1 MLLLALEWM
10 WECELWLYH
19 WTGGCGWWISVWE
32 SEQGM
37 RVWYWWMIVNINF
50 HSLSHLSRFICQ
62 CHVDD
67 KEFQSNWSHLWEYIS
82 LLRNTQLNHDS
93 CNNLESCV
101 TDISQTSVAAIFWY
115 LTLWWVVMIWTHFY
129 SNSLDTRSQDHH
141 IWWSAPWLVNTQS
154 RYWMLGSDWLRE

>member
-1 MLLLALEWM
+1 MNVGM
-10 WECELWLYH
+10 WIIILSFKRGLWVMNICV
-19 WTGGCGWWISVWE
+19 GIRAGNE
-32 SEQGM
+32 

-50 HSLSHLSRFICQ
+50 HSLSHLTHFICQ

-67 KEFQSNWSHLWEYIS
+67 KEIQSNWSHLWEYIS

-115 LTLWWVVMIWTHFY
+115 LTLWWVVMMWTHFY

-141 IWWSAPWLVNTQS
+141 IWWSPLWLVNKQ
-154 RYWMLGSDWLRE
+154 